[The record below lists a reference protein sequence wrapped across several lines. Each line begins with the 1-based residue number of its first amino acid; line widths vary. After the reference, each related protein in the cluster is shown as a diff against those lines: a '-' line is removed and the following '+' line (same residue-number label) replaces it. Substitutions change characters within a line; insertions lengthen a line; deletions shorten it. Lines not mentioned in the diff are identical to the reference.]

1 MNPIKSKHIVIGLA
15 AALILFLFY
24 RVGDKDYSY
33 NHTGVQSPL
42 QYQPSYRSKDREQ
55 YNPTSSTQ
63 SHNPSNLTRHEI
75 LQTKVKGYREATYW
89 GEQTSIDEKVK
100 HFSNDEFD
108 CFIEEVELNDA
119 DVYWGA
125 TYNE

>member
-1 MNPIKSKHIVIGLA
+1 
-15 AALILFLFY
+15 
-24 RVGDKDYSY
+24 
-33 NHTGVQSPL
+33 
-42 QYQPSYRSKDREQ
+42 
-55 YNPTSSTQ
+55 
-63 SHNPSNLTRHEI
+63 
-75 LQTKVKGYREATYW
+75 VKGYREATYW